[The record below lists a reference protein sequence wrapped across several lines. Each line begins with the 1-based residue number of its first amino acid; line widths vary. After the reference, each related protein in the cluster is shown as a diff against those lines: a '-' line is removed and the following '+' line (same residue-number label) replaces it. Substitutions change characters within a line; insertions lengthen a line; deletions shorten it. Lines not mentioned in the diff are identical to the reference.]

1 MQGKRDNG
9 ERVADFGLLMIIYVV
24 RLILERETLVVII
37 IHHQSLFVNIAS

>member
-24 RLILERETLVVII
+24 RLILESE
-37 IHHQSLFVNIAS
+37 SLAENENLLGTQ

>member
-24 RLILERETLVVII
+24 RLILESE
-37 IHHQSLFVNIAS
+37 SLAENQNLLGAQQF